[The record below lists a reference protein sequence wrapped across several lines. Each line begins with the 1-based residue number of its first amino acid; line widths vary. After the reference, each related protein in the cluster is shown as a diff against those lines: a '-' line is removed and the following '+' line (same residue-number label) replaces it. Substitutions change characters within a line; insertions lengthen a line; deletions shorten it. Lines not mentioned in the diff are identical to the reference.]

1 VNDGHATGQAGR
13 NGMMART
20 NPLEFLQQVR
30 QEAAKVT
37 WPTRRETMITTTM
50 VMIMVA
56 VSSVFFLVVDA
67 GLHWLVERLLV
78 LNF

>member
-1 VNDGHATGQAGR
+1 
-13 NGMMART
+13 MMART

-67 GLHWLVERLLV
+67 ALHWMVERVLV
-78 LNF
+78 VSF

>member
-1 VNDGHATGQAGR
+1 
-13 NGMMART
+13 MEWKMART

-56 VSSVFFLVVDA
+56 LSSVFFLVVDA
-67 GLHWLVERLLV
+67 GLKWVVERLLLV
-78 LNF
+78 SF

>member
-1 VNDGHATGQAGR
+1 
-13 NGMMART
+13 MART

-56 VSSVFFLVVDA
+56 LSSVFFLVVDA
-67 GLHWLVERLLV
+67 GLKWVVERLLLV
-78 LNF
+78 SF